1 MNILS
6 KTLVAIAAVAAPAS
20 VMAHAGHE
28 TTSGLVAGI
37 THPVMGLDHLLAM
50 IAAGFV
56 AARFGMKG
64 ITTISATFACAMLAG
79 FLMALSGLSLPV
91 VELGITGSVAVF
103 GALIVVSRFLPNALS
118 ALIVAAFA
126 LFHGFAHG
134 IEVPTSASA
143 MTFATGFMMAVFAV
157 TFMAGT
163 LRLTLDEYLNERKR
177 QQADGVSA
185 LAFVTA
191 GAALIAMS

>member
-1 MNILS
+1 MNAIS
-6 KTLVAIAAVAAPAS
+6 KTLVATITAAAPMA

-28 TTSGLVAGI
+28 STSGFMAGV

-64 ITTISATFACAMLAG
+64 IATISATFAFAMLAG
-79 FLMALSGLSLPV
+79 FLMALSGLALPV

-134 IEVPTSASA
+134 LEVPASASA
-143 MTFATGFMMAVFAV
+143 MSFAVGFMIAVFAV
-157 TFMAGT
+157 TAMAGL
-163 LRLTLDEYLNERKR
+163 LREALEKSLSKR
-177 QQADGVSA
+177 TNSRAEGISA
-185 LAFVTA
+185 LAFVAA
-191 GAALIAMS
+191 GAALTGM